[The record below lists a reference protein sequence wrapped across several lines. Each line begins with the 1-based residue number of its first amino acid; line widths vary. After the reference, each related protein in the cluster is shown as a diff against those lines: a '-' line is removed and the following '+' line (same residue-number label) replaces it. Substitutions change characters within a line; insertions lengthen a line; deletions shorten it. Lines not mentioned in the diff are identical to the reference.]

1 MEKSNLSKY
10 IIIALIIGG
19 LFYVGS
25 LNKKITTL
33 EKTVGSLKATGTA
46 GDGTDT
52 GTADDTGNFKLADLT
67 TVAGNIG
74 LNTADFEKCMQTAEI
89 KKEVVDEQNG
99 GGEIGVNGTP
109 GVFIMDNQT
118 GTIVKAPGA
127 VPYEMLK
134 EMLDKLKAGVS
145 EAEKKLDAQ
154 TGVEYTDKTK
164 LALQPI
170 LSTDYVKGDKNA
182 RFTLIE
188 YSDIDCPFCKR
199 FHPTAQKLIDSY
211 TGQISWVYRQFPL
224 DQLHP
229 NARTKAEGAR
239 CAGKLGGAETFWKYL
254 DTVAI

>member
-25 LNKKITTL
+25 LNKKISTL
-33 EKTVGSLKATGTA
+33 EKTVGSIKAGAGAGTA
-46 GDGTDT
+46 ADT
-52 GTADDTGNFKLADLT
+52 GGTAEVDNFNTSDLT
-67 TVAGNIG
+67 VIAGNIG
-74 LNTADFEKCMQTAEI
+74 LNTTDFEACLQSAEI
-89 KKEVVDEQNG
+89 KKEVVDEANA

-118 GTIVKAPGA
+118 GNIVRAPGA
-127 VPYEMLK
+127 VPIEMLK
-134 EMLDKLKAGVS
+134 PMVEKLIAGVT
-145 EAEKKLDAQ
+145 EAEKKVDSQ

-170 LSTDYVKGDKNA
+170 LATDYVKGDKNA

-188 YSDIDCPFCKR
+188 YSDIDCPYCKR
-199 FHPTAQKLIDSY
+199 FHPTAQQLVDEY
-211 TGQISWVYRQFPL
+211 NGQVSWVYRQFPL

-229 NARTKAEGAR
+229 NARVKAQGAR
-239 CAGKLGGAETFWKYL
+239 CAGKLGGAEAFWKYL
-254 DTVAI
+254 DTVAV